1 MPAKKTPKV
10 TPKARSTRF
19 RAVKK
24 LSFIRPNAEGGEKVI
39 KRGDEFTPDD
49 TMNIDQMLKSGKI
62 EEA

>member
-1 MPAKKTPKV
+1 MAVKKT
-10 TPKARSTRF
+10 TQTQKARATKF